1 MLKGTIDRFEE
12 EYAVISLDDRSV
24 QDIPRNLL
32 PPDAQEGDIIAST
45 AEGNFVILT
54 VETTQRQQEIRQL
67 MEDIWEK
74 G

>member
-54 VETTQRQQEIRQL
+54 VETTQRKQEIRQL

-74 G
+74 D